1 LRLQPDLFV
10 PSLGFNHA
18 DGLIR
23 AYSRGTAPNVGTS
36 GFRLETIGPLAE
48 LYQFDPERI
57 AGSASDLAWL
67 DLGGQTD
74 FIVALRAGRTRWL
87 SNDGAFGYL
96 SGAKLACEST
106 LQHFKTEP
114 HLAALKANMP
124 SATAGQIG
132 AAFGE
137 LIGNIIDHSAAIP
150 SGIAAFRA
158 KPSAF
163 EFVVSDR
170 GIGPLASLTSCAEYA
185 SMSDHGEAL
194 QAIIETGVS
203 RFGAGTGHGN
213 GFKPIFEKLADMSGQ
228 LRFRSGDAALTLD
241 GRFGD
246 KVKLQVAQKPP
257 IAGFFASVLVAV

>member
-1 LRLQPDLFV
+1 MRLQPDLFV
-10 PSLGFNHA
+10 PSLGFNHV

-57 AGSASDLAWL
+57 AGPASNLAWL

-185 SMSDHGEAL
+185 SMCDHGEAL

>member
-1 LRLQPDLFV
+1 LQLQPDLFV
-10 PSLGFNHA
+10 PSLGFNHV

-23 AYSRGTAPNVGTS
+23 AYSRGIVPNVGAS
-36 GFRLETIGPLAE
+36 GFRLETLGPLAE

-57 AGSASDLAWL
+57 TGSASDLAWL
-67 DLGGQTD
+67 DFAGQTD
-74 FIVALRAGRTRWL
+74 FVVALRAGKTRWL

-96 SGAKLACEST
+96 SGADLACEST

-114 HLAALKANMP
+114 HLAALKANVP

-150 SGIAAFRA
+150 SGFAAFRA
-158 KPSAF
+158 KTRAF

-170 GIGPLASLTSCAEYA
+170 GMGPLASLTTCAEYA

-203 RFGAGTGHGN
+203 RFGAGSGHGH
-213 GFKPIFEKLADMSGQ
+213 GFRPIFEKLADMSGQ

-246 KVKLQVAQKPP
+246 KVKLQVAQKSP
-257 IAGFFASVLVAV
+257 ISGFYASVVVAI

>member
-1 LRLQPDLFV
+1 MRLQPDLFV
-10 PSLGFNHA
+10 PSLGFNHV

-23 AYSRGTAPNVGTS
+23 AYLRGTAPNVGPS
-36 GFRLETIGPLAE
+36 GFRLDTIGPLVE
-48 LYQFDPERI
+48 LCQFDPARI
-57 AGSASDLAWL
+57 TGFTSDLAWL
-67 DLGGQTD
+67 DLAGQTD
-74 FIVALRAGRTRWL
+74 FVVALRAGRTRWL

-96 SGAKLACEST
+96 SGAELACEST

-114 HLAALKANMP
+114 HLAGLKAGLP

-158 KPSAF
+158 KSGAF

-170 GIGPLASLTSCAEYA
+170 GIGPLASLTSCAAYA

-194 QAIIETGVS
+194 QAIIENGVS
-203 RFGAGTGHGN
+203 RFGAGTGHGH
-213 GFKPIFEKLADMSGQ
+213 GFRPIFEKLADMSGQ
-228 LRFRSGDAALTLD
+228 LRFRSGDAALSLD

-246 KVKLQVAQKPP
+246 KVKLQVVQKPL
-257 IAGFFASVLVAV
+257 ISGFCASVVVAA